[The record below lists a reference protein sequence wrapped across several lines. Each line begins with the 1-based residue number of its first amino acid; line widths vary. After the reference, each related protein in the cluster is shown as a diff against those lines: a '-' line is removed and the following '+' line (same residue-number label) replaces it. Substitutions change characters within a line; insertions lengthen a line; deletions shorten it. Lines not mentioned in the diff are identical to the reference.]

1 MPADFIEIKGLTKQY
16 KQATEPAVNKLDLK
30 IEKKAIF
37 GLLGPNGAGKTTTIS
52 IICNQI
58 KADSGTI
65 TIEDKNLFSD
75 KEKIKRIIGVVPQDI
90 ALYPNLTAYENLK
103 FFGNMYGLSGS
114 GLKQRIEQ
122 NMHDF
127 GLDHKLH
134 KKVKTFSGGMKRRV
148 NLIAGIL
155 HKPKILILDEPTV
168 GIDVQSKNVILE
180 HLQNLNETD
189 GTTILYTSHLMEEAE
204 NFCTQIGII
213 DEGKLI
219 ATGNPKEMIEEY
231 KTCEKLEDIY
241 LLLTGRSLR
250 D

>member
-1 MPADFIEIKGLTKQY
+1 MPTNFIEIKALTKHY
-16 KQATEPAVNKLDLK
+16 KQASEPALNSLDLS
-30 IEKKAIF
+30 IGRKAIF

-65 TIEDKNLFSD
+65 KIDGYDFVSE
-75 KEKIKRIIGVVPQDI
+75 KEKIKKIIGVVPQDI
-90 ALYPNLTAYENLK
+90 ALYPDLTAYENLR
-103 FFGNMYGLSGS
+103 FFGNMYGLSGET
-114 GLKQRIEQ
+114 LTERIRQ

-127 GLDHKLH
+127 GLEQKL
-134 KKVKTFSGGMKRRV
+134 KKKIKTFSGGMKRRV

-180 HLQNLNETD
+180 HLQNLNQTD
-189 GTTILYTSHLMEEAE
+189 ETTILYTSHLMEEAE

-219 ATGNPKEMIEEY
+219 AGGNPKEMIKEY

>member
-1 MPADFIEIKGLTKQY
+1 MPEKFIEIKGLTKQY
-16 KQATEPAVNKLDLK
+16 KQATEPAVNMLDLN
-30 IEKKAIF
+30 IEKGAIF

-58 KADSGTI
+58 QSDSGTI
-65 TIEDKNLFSD
+65 TISGKNLASE

-114 GLKQRIEQ
+114 GLKQRIEE
-122 NMHDF
+122 NIHDF
-127 GLDHKLH
+127 GLDQKLH
-134 KKVKTFSGGMKRRV
+134 KKVNTFSGGMKRRV

-180 HLQNLNETD
+180 HLQNLNRAD

-213 DEGKLI
+213 DEGRLI

-231 KTCEKLEDIY
+231 KTSEKLEDIY

>member
-1 MPADFIEIKGLTKQY
+1 MSSSFIEIKGLTKWY

-30 IEKKAIF
+30 IEKGSIF

-52 IICNQI
+52 ILCSQI
-58 KADSGTI
+58 KANSGKVIIAGNDLSTD
-65 TIEDKNLFSD
+65 T
-75 KEKIKRIIGVVPQDI
+75 EKIKKIIGVVPQDI
-90 ALYPNLTAYENLK
+90 ALYPNLSANENLK
-103 FFGNMYGLSGS
+103 FFGNMYGLNGQK
-114 GLKQRIEQ
+114 LKNLIRQ

-127 GLDHKLH
+127 GLEHKLH
-134 KKVKTFSGGMKRRV
+134 NKINTFSGGMKRRV

-155 HKPKILILDEPTV
+155 HKPQILFLDEPTV

-180 HLQNLNETD
+180 HLQNLNRTG
-189 GTTILYTSHLMEEAE
+189 GTTIIYTSHLMEEAE
-204 NFCTQIGII
+204 HFCTQIGII
-213 DEGKLI
+213 DKGKLI
-219 ATGNPKEMIEEY
+219 ATGNPKAMIEEY